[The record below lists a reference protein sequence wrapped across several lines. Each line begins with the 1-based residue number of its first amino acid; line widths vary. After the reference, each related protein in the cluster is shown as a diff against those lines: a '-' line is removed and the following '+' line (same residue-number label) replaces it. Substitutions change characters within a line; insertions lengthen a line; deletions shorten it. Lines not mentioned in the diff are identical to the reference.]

1 MEENHEKYIKRC
13 FDLAK
18 RGLGA
23 VSPNPLVGCVI
34 VHQNTIIGEG
44 WHQQYGGAHAEVNAI
59 ASVTQD
65 NKPKLT
71 ESTVYVSLEPCCH
84 TGKTPPC
91 TQLLIQHHVK
101 KVVVSTL
108 DPNPKVAGNGIAQL
122 KAAGI
127 AVVQGI
133 LENEG
138 KAFISSFTKNIFQQK
153 PYITLKWAQT
163 KDGFIAKNGEQIA
176 ISNNLSNR
184 FVHQIRSE
192 MDGIMVGT
200 NTVLIDNP
208 TLNNR
213 LFYGKSPIPILIDQH
228 GKVPNN
234 SNIRQ
239 NNNSIIITT
248 LPDYPTVGDQKIIDF
263 PMNEAHINLILK
275 ALYQMNIGK
284 LLIEGG
290 TALLQFFIDQ
300 NAFDEII
307 IIESDRVLGTGVKAP
322 NLGLL
327 PNKMENIGGD
337 CWYFYKK

>member
-1 MEENHEKYIKRC
+1 MEENHEIYIKRC

-44 WHQQYGGAHAEVNAI
+44 WHQQFGGAHAEVNAI
-59 ASVTQD
+59 ASVSSEI
-65 NKPKLT
+65 KPKLT

-91 TQLLIQHHVK
+91 TQLLIQHQVK

-138 KAFISSFTKNIFQQK
+138 KALISSFTKNILQQK

-213 LFYGKSPIPILIDQH
+213 LFYGKSPIPIFVDQY
-228 GKVPNN
+228 GKVPIN

-239 NNNSIIITT
+239 NNKSIIIST
-248 LPDYPTVGDQKIIDF
+248 LPDYPTLGDQKIIDF
-263 PMNEAHINLILK
+263 PMNEEHIVLILK